1 VKPGNFAHHW
11 RLPSY
16 WNTSAFWESR
26 HSPFLLVIIFLT
38 FSIFLSSIS
47 FYYALT
53 ADINICACVHLAV
66 GVVELI
72 MDDDDHDDGS
82 QTLGVNIQCSK
93 CFFTQRQLCV
103 SVIPNGKNSL
113 LLTKP
118 FMQLTDIYGSF
129 LQQFTAIRMSDSVIL
144 VLSMWHNRST
154 TLNVTYIFGHVWFVR
169 CNKLPAFLRRCN
181 HFITALSLM
190 CTDLHVDD
198 GAAGPTRR
206 SRHSS
211 LKLKLARLLWTRPTK
226 LRYSKYSA
234 NLFL

>member
-1 VKPGNFAHHW
+1 MTMALKH
-11 RLPSY
+11 
-16 WNTSAFWESR
+16 
-26 HSPFLLVIIFLT
+26 LVLT
-38 FSIFLSSIS
+38 FSALSAFSHKDNS
-47 FYYALT
+47 
-53 ADINICACVHLAV
+53 V
-66 GVVELI
+66 
-72 MDDDDHDDGS
+72 S
-82 QTLGVNIQCSK
+82 QSSQMAKIHCCWRT
-93 CFFTQRQLCV
+93 R
-103 SVIPNGKNSL
+103 
-113 LLTKP
+113 TKP
-118 FMQLTDIYGSF
+118 FMQLTDVYGSF